1 MGDRRPS
8 LIDQMAMAAA
18 SQILLK
24 DGVDISSSEE
34 SDSEMDLLLGD
45 DPHDHAEH
53 EMIFRTNLPEEAN
66 ELHDYLEAEE
76 GSDPSQAGSE
86 DLDEFADHPLPME
99 YQWRPRSSNTLEDSA
114 VSGFDM
120 SSSSDNWG
128 EAADVSQEEQKAQRL
143 SFKQTTRRSSYQ
155 SQKSEG
161 SAHSAPAR
169 GESVTSPL
177 YGMAEG
183 GSLGAWTERRRPV
196 SIAVPNAEGAGKS
209 RRNSSSIRRSS
220 VKISSVA
227 AGSGNEE
234 DASNSANTRSSSSGG
249 SGLLGFGRRS
259 ARRQNSSA
267 HARSCA
273 VGSVGSLDDAIESL
287 RKLDSN
293 SEWENVAAAVT
304 VVAAGNQGTGNSKSR
319 HIKFSVDDTV
329 LVFLT
334 LLNVT
339 NMEDPKDTFTVA
351 PVNKY
356 GYRAGEGRT
365 EAERAGPYTFV
376 LATVKHMHFEED
388 DRYYTVVRADTGT
401 EQRADSGKRMT

>member
-1 MGDRRPS
+1 
-8 LIDQMAMAAA
+8 MAMAAA
-18 SQILLK
+18 SQTLLK
-24 DGVDISSSEE
+24 DGVDMSSSEE
-34 SDSEMDLLLGD
+34 SDSDMDLLLLD
-45 DPHDHAEH
+45 HPHDHAEH
-53 EMIFRTNLPEEAN
+53 EMIFRTNVPEEAN
-66 ELHDYLEAEE
+66 EHYDDHEAEV
-76 GSDPSQAGSE
+76 GSAPSHEGSE

-99 YQWRPRSSNTLEDSA
+99 YQWRPRSSKNLEDSA
-114 VSGFDM
+114 VSGSDM

-128 EAADVSQEEQKAQRL
+128 EASDVPPEEQKVRRL
-143 SFKQTTRRSSYQ
+143 SFKQTARRSSYQ

-161 SAHSAPAR
+161 SVHSAPAR
-169 GESVTSPL
+169 GESATSPL

-183 GSLGAWTERRRPV
+183 SGRGAWTERRRPI
-196 SIAVPNAEGAGKS
+196 SIAVPNDEGAGNS
-209 RRNSSSIRRSS
+209 RRNSHSIRRSS

-234 DASNSANTRSSSSGG
+234 DASNSANTQSSSSGG

-259 ARRQNSSA
+259 TRRLNSSA
-267 HARSCA
+267 HSRSGA
-273 VGSVGSLDDAIESL
+273 VGSLDDAIESL

-304 VVAAGNQGTGNSKSR
+304 VVAAGNQGKGNSKSR

-351 PVNKY
+351 PVNTY

-365 EAERAGPYTFV
+365 EAEKAGPYHFV